1 MMSSVIH
8 SAVMAGIFA
17 RMPMLDMKLVIFDTS
32 VVDLSG
38 HVEDPVQTLMS
49 IQLGGG
55 TDIAGALR
63 YCERLITNPRRTMV
77 VLISDLCEGGPR
89 ENLYGVCHDII
100 ESGAKL
106 LALTALDDQA
116 KPAYDR
122 TVGQHLANLGAWV
135 GAMTPAKLA
144 DFMANVMRS

>member
-1 MMSSVIH
+1 M
-8 SAVMAGIFA
+8 FQ
-17 RMPMLDMKLVIFDTS
+17 
-32 VVDLSG
+32 SG
-38 HVEDPVQTLMS
+38 QPLQTLIPGIPGLGDALG

-63 YCERLITNPRRTMV
+63 YCEGLITNPRRTMV

-89 ENLYGVCHDII
+89 DNLYGVCHDII

-106 LALTALDDQA
+106 IALTALDENA
-116 KPAYDR
+116 APAYDR
-122 TVGQHLANLGAWV
+122 SVGQTLANLGAWV

-144 DFMANVMRS
+144 DFMAQVMRGGAYGHS